1 MIKAL
6 PGDDMTQTIVRLHFI
21 KDVINHRLRFG
32 EPFKKIRLDKSRVLA
47 TFEPNIIFGYIRWKA
62 NEYGT
67 QDWRV
72 YILKTQS
79 SGALSQIAGVSPA
92 VKVLLSAVGKT
103 SVKRALS
110 VIDTIEKEAKDG
122 LISVP
127 ESYWLTLHN
136 TLLLRKSPRDL
147 PLSYR
152 NNEAFHV
159 S

>member
-1 MIKAL
+1 MSTERRIGGSIFSRHNPA
-6 PGDDMTQTIVRLHFI
+6 GRY
-21 KDVINHRLRFG
+21 HR
-32 EPFKKIRLDKSRVLA
+32 
-47 TFEPNIIFGYIRWKA
+47 
-62 NEYGT
+62 
-67 QDWRV
+67 
-72 YILKTQS
+72 
-79 SGALSQIAGVSPA
+79 SQAY
-92 VKVLLSAVGKT
+92 VLLSAVGKT

>member
-1 MIKAL
+1 MVKAL
-6 PGDDMTQTIVRLHFI
+6 PGDDMTQTIVQLHFI

-47 TFEPNIIFGYIRWKA
+47 AFEPNIIFGYIRWKA

-122 LISVP
+122 LICVP